1 MNRGNMKQEIMKA
14 PASPKAKKKVEK
26 VMGEFKRGKLK
37 SGSGQKVKSR
47 DQAIAIALS
56 EARGAMQRKYGG
68 KGITM
73 YKDSVMRRFD
83 GGTADKPVA
92 YMPSKEEQ
100 EKKARLLAEE
110 KKKQA
115 MQAVEDEKK
124 RRQMQEAYKK
134 ATSQK
139 TS

>member
-73 YKDSVMRRFD
+73 YKDSVDRRFGD
-83 GGTADKPVA
+83 MMEDPRIAGAGMRNAGRYIMDAPK
-92 YMPSKEEQ
+92 YSEKE
-100 EKKARLLAEE
+100 R
-110 KKKQA
+110 QA
-115 MQAVEDEKK
+115 MQEVKDAEMTRKMREA
-124 RRQMQEAYKK
+124 RRKFY
-134 ATSQK
+134 SQGK
-139 TS
+139 

>member
-1 MNRGNMKQEIMKA
+1 MKQEIMKA

-47 DQAIAIALS
+47 DQAVAIALS

-73 YKDSVMRRFD
+73 YKDSATRRFGD
-83 GGTADKPVA
+83 AMEDPRKSGAGMRNAGRFIMEGDRGPKYTE
-92 YMPSKEEQ
+92 KE
-100 EKKARLLAEE
+100 KA
-110 KKKQA
+110 A
-115 MQAVEDEKK
+115 MQAVKDAEMTRK
-124 RRQMQEAYKK
+124 MQEARKRFY
-134 ATSQK
+134 SQGK
-139 TS
+139 